1 LTRQY
6 SSLVEWRCG
15 TYALFS
21 QAEHG
26 NASRHLLW
34 VTNIEMA
41 EFLAATA
48 LVMLLSQCPDMG
60 GLGRALMQVR

>member
-1 LTRQY
+1 MAMRHLRSFQSGQPGARQC
-6 SSLVEWRCG
+6 LE
-15 TYALFS
+15 
-21 QAEHG
+21 
-26 NASRHLLW
+26 HLLW